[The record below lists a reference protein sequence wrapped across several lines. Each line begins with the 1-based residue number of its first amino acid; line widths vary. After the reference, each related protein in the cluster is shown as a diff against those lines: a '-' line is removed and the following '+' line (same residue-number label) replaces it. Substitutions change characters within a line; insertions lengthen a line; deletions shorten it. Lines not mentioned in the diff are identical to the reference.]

1 MNKQIRETLND
12 GVLFYGR
19 NITQRSA
26 TGKNIGTKFQQ
37 EGKLHFEEMSHRE
50 QDYRLVDALT
60 STLDLKVKT
69 YYPPDF
75 KNIQKTDLI
84 VRIGSTQYEVIRADP
99 DKERM
104 YLFLYL
110 QKVGEINDIE
120 SESEALHEKPERT
133 AGE

>member
-26 TGKNIGTKFQQ
+26 TGKNIGTEFKQ
-37 EGKLHFEEMSHRE
+37 EGKLHYQEMSHRE

-69 YYPPDF
+69 YYPPNF

-84 VRIGSTQYEVIRADP
+84 VRIGTTQYEVIRADP
-99 DKERM
+99 DKVRV

-110 QKVGEINDIE
+110 QKVGEIDDIE
-120 SESEALHEKPERT
+120 SESEALHEKPEGT
-133 AGE
+133 ASE

>member
-1 MNKQIRETLND
+1 MNKRIRESLND
-12 GVLFYGR
+12 GILFYGH
-19 NITQRSA
+19 NTTKRSA
-26 TGKNIGTKFQQ
+26 TGKNIGTEFKQ
-37 EGKLHFEEMSHRE
+37 EGKLHYQEMSHRE

-84 VRIGSTQYEVIRADP
+84 VRIGSIQYEVIRADP
-99 DKERM
+99 DKERV

-110 QKVGEINDIE
+110 QKVGEIDDIE
-120 SESEALHEKPERT
+120 SESEALHAESEAT
-133 AGE
+133 TGE